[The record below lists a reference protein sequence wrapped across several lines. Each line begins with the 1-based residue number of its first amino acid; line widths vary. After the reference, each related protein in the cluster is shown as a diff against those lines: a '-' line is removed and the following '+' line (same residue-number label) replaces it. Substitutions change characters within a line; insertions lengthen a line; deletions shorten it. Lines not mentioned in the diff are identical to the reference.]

1 MEPRVDQGPE
11 RRRVYRALLRPLTV
25 LGVDRRLFF
34 LSLLAGA
41 VTFNVFYSLLVGCAV
56 FGSIYA
62 MARWSA
68 THDPKMLQ
76 ILIQNAG
83 RKPRYDAARPARLH
97 STPGSDQW

>member
-34 LSLLAGA
+34 ASLLAGA
-41 VTFNVFYSLLVGCAV
+41 VTFNVFYSLVVGCLV
-56 FGSIYA
+56 FASIHA

-68 THDPKMLQ
+68 THDPRMFQ

-83 RKPRYDAARPARLH
+83 RKPRYDAARPAQFDSAWVSH
-97 STPGSDQW
+97 PW

>member
-1 MEPRVDQGPE
+1 MEPPVDQGPE

-41 VTFNVFYSLLVGCAV
+41 LTFNVFYSLLVGCVV
-56 FGSIYA
+56 FASIYA

-76 ILIQNAG
+76 ILIQNTG
-83 RKPRYDAARPARLH
+83 RKPRYDAARPARLRL
-97 STPGSDQW
+97 TQGSDRW

>member
-25 LGVDRRLFF
+25 LGVDRQLFF
-34 LSLLAGA
+34 ASLLAGA
-41 VTFNVFYSLLVGCAV
+41 VTFNVFYSLILGCLV

-68 THDPKMLQ
+68 THDPKVFQ
-76 ILIQNAG
+76 ILVQSAG
-83 RKPRYDAARPARLH
+83 RKPRYDAARPVRLR
-97 STPGSDQW
+97 SAWGSHQW